1 VKHAALARTFH
12 RILAASMPTT
22 CAAMAAG
29 CAGQSIPSSSGDV
42 SGAASGTSSGSS
54 GNTLGVSSG
63 SSGIDAGISSG
74 STTGVSTGS
83 SGDFTGVS
91 SGSIA
96 GATGGSSAGEAG
108 GVAASCL
115 QNCMSKYGSGSGS
128 DGFIVAE
135 LGECECLCQNS
146 SLAQLG
152 DGGLAL
158 DDAGNVSCQTYCGA
172 NFGCSL
178 VDVGVVQCVAF
189 GTCIGGRRPAGLLES
204 DPARGTLLGAH
215 FAEMARLEAAS
226 VAAFRHMRGELVAH
240 GAPKRLVR
248 AAERA
253 ARDEIQHARM
263 TRALARSY
271 GAVGAEPA
279 VEPCAVRSL
288 QDIAV
293 ENAVEGCVRE
303 AFGALVACWQARVA
317 ADPVIRAAM
326 KRIARDET
334 RHAALAFE
342 VDAWV
347 RGRLDASGRARVEE
361 GRRQA
366 FDDLFARSGEAPIAL
381 RAPLGLPT
389 QLQSRVLLSHMA
401 RLAA

>member
-1 VKHAALARTFH
+1 MKHTALARTFH

-22 CAAMAAG
+22 CAVMAAG
-29 CAGQSIPSSSGDV
+29 CAGQSIPSSSGDDV
-42 SGAASGTSSGSS
+42 RGAASGASSGSS
-54 GNTLGVSSG
+54 GSATGG
-63 SSGIDAGISSG
+63 SSGT
-74 STTGVSTGS
+74 TTGVSTGS
-83 SGDFTGVS
+83 NGNGTGVS
-91 SGSIA
+91 SGS
-96 GATGGSSAGEAG
+96 ATGGSSAGEAG
-108 GVAASCL
+108 GTVASCL
-115 QNCMSKYGSGSGS
+115 QGCASQYGSGSGS
-128 DGFIVAE
+128 DVVGGAN
-135 LGECECLCQNS
+135 LSECECLCQDTS
-146 SLAQLG
+146 FVQLG
-152 DGGLAL
+152 DGGLVL
-158 DDAGNVSCQTYCGA
+158 DDAGQVSCQTYCGA

-178 VDVGVVQCVAF
+178 SGGVVVCTGL
-189 GTCIGGRRPAGLLES
+189 GTCIGGRRPAGLFES
-204 DPARGTLLGAH
+204 DPARGTLLGSH

-226 VAAFRHMRGELVAH
+226 VAAFRHMRRELVAH

-263 TRALARSY
+263 TRALARRY
-271 GAVGAEPA
+271 GAVGADSA

-303 AFGALVACWQARVA
+303 AFGALVACWQAQVA

-326 KRIARDET
+326 KRIACDET
-334 RHAALAFE
+334 RHATLAFE

-347 RGRLDASGRARVEE
+347 RGRLDASARARVEE

-381 RAPLGLPT
+381 RVPLGLPT
-389 QLQSRVLLSHMA
+389 QHQSRVLLSHMA